1 MVIWGYH
8 ICKGY
13 WKIREKGVAKLI
25 ESNELLIERL
35 RALKDKSGM
44 TSKEIAEKSNVPES
58 TVTRIL
64 SGKTENPTIITV
76 MAMTKAMGGTSAD
89 IFDDDAQIIP
99 SANVIVSDAEK
110 RHSEVVDLYREIVE
124 TKNKWIKFL
133 MIWNISIT
141 VFIILLLILDL
152 MNGDVGFFRY

>member
-1 MVIWGYH
+1 
-8 ICKGY
+8 
-13 WKIREKGVAKLI
+13 
-25 ESNELLIERL
+25 
-35 RALKDKSGM
+35 M

>member
-1 MVIWGYH
+1 M
-8 ICKGY
+8 
-13 WKIREKGVAKLI
+13 I

>member
-1 MVIWGYH
+1 M
-8 ICKGY
+8 
-13 WKIREKGVAKLI
+13 
-25 ESNELLIERL
+25 LIERL

-44 TSKEIAEKSNVPES
+44 TSKEIAEKSKVPES

-64 SGKTENPTIITV
+64 SGKTENPTVITV

-110 RHSEVVDLYREIVE
+110 RHSEVVDLYREIVK

>member
-1 MVIWGYH
+1 M
-8 ICKGY
+8 
-13 WKIREKGVAKLI
+13 
-25 ESNELLIERL
+25 LIERL

>member
-1 MVIWGYH
+1 M
-8 ICKGY
+8 
-13 WKIREKGVAKLI
+13 
-25 ESNELLIERL
+25 LIERL

-44 TSKEIAEKSNVPES
+44 TSKEIAEKSKVPES

-110 RHSEVVDLYREIVE
+110 RHSEVVELYREIVK

>member
-1 MVIWGYH
+1 M
-8 ICKGY
+8 
-13 WKIREKGVAKLI
+13 
-25 ESNELLIERL
+25 LIERL

-110 RHSEVVDLYREIVE
+110 RHSEVVDLYREIVK